1 MSTHASAVQHSTDE
15 PSDIEE
21 AKEAKVLI
29 SPLSLTCHQCGASY
43 SRPVL
48 EPDQWAQCVRCGS
61 VLESYAVFT
70 AGAWLAIVLAA
81 FLSLSFANAYP
92 VATLFLQG
100 QGQAATFFDAVAVS
114 WQEGYPE
121 VAVITFAAGF
131 LLPVFHL
138 SLLVWVLGPLAFGRL
153 PLFFEPAIRL
163 LDHLKP
169 WCMVPVFLV
178 GILVSVV
185 KLAGLASLVAGIGL
199 FATAMAAV
207 LITSLGRIN
216 ATKLR
221 SMAHDS
227 GLLIQHLGK
236 PKPPSPVSISRAWAL
251 IFAAIILYI
260 PANLLPIMKIDSF
273 GGNSAHTIV
282 GGVIELWQMGSWDI
296 ALVVF
301 IASVVVPVF
310 KLISLSVLVLL
321 TQRSVNQGLRTR
333 TQLYRAVEFIGQWS
347 MLDIF
352 VVILLSALG
361 RFGALLSI
369 EPGSG
374 AVAFGAV
381 VILTMLA
388 AMSFDPR
395 LAWRRA
401 GHRLHVLSRSRE
413 PQQRS

>member
-1 MSTHASAVQHSTDE
+1 MTALAHEDSRAEQLATLGNEGPSVQSETVPSAQMSLV
-15 PSDIEE
+15 
-21 AKEAKVLI
+21 
-29 SPLSLTCHQCGASY
+29 CHQCGAAY
-43 SRPVL
+43 TRPVL

-61 VLESYAVFT
+61 VLESYALFT
-70 AGAWLAIVLAA
+70 PAAWLAIVLASI
-81 FLSLSFANAYP
+81 FSLGFANAYP

-100 QGQAATFFDAVAVS
+100 QGQAATFFDAVGVA

-121 VAVITFAAGF
+121 VSVITFAAGF
-131 LLPVFHL
+131 LLPIFHL
-138 SLLVWVLGPLAFGRL
+138 CVLIWVLGPLALGRM
-153 PLFFEPAIRL
+153 PLFFEPAIKL

-185 KLAGLASLVAGIGL
+185 KLAGLASLVMGVGL
-199 FATAMAAV
+199 FATALAAV
-207 LITSLGRIN
+207 LITSLARLSSG
-216 ATKLR
+216 KLR
-221 SMAHDS
+221 SMAHDM
-227 GLLIQHLGK
+227 GLPAHRPPR
-236 PKPPSPVSISRAWAL
+236 PKPPSPAQISRVWAL
-251 IFAAIILYI
+251 ISAAVILYV
-260 PANLLPIMKIDSF
+260 PANLLPIMKIDSI
-273 GGNSAHTIV
+273 GGASAHTIV

-310 KLISLSVLVLL
+310 KLISLSVLVFL
-321 TQRSVNQGLRTR
+321 TQRGVGQGLRTR

-347 MLDIF
+347 MLDVF

-401 GHRLHVLSRSRE
+401 GHRLHV
-413 PQQRS
+413 